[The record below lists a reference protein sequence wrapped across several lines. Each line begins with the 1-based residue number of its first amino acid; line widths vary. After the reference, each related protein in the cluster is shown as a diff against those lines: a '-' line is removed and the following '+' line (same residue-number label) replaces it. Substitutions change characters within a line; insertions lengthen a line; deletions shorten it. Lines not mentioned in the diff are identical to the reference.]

1 MSRMGRPQ
9 PVAAGPAGGRLE
21 PPPLVTPEPAAR
33 PMARTG
39 LGAAAGGELAADGT
53 TRLAPLGGA
62 GGRAANLPAD
72 FDGEGFARIAK
83 MVFIRMQAAN
93 DAGDLNDLRSFTT
106 PEMFAVARLDIQ
118 DRGARAQATD
128 VVQVDA
134 EALDF
139 EQEGERQIVSVRFHG
154 KIREEADGPVTD
166 FDEVW
171 HLQRWS
177 HDPNWKVA
185 GIQQQTVH

>member
-1 MSRMGRPQ
+1 MSRMGRLQ
-9 PVAAGPAGGRLE
+9 PAAAGAGGRIE
-21 PPPLVTPEPAAR
+21 PAAEMPQPAAAR
-33 PMARTG
+33 PMARS
-39 LGAAAGGELAADGT
+39 LPAAAGGELAADGV
-53 TRLAPLGGA
+53 TRLASIGGGA
-62 GGRAANLPAD
+62 SRAGNLPAD
-72 FDGEGFARIAK
+72 FDAEGFARIAK

-106 PEMFAVARLDIQ
+106 PEMFAVARLDLQ

-128 VVQVDA
+128 VVQVKA

-154 KIREEADGPVTD
+154 KIREVADGPVTD

-185 GIQQQTVH
+185 GIQQMA